1 MQAVKVFNNN
11 AVSVVM
17 PDGREAILV
26 GNGLGFGRRPGDVI
40 DKSRVSKVYY
50 VQNELQT
57 KFLKMLDN
65 VTPQVMQAA
74 ERISLAA
81 EEQGIL
87 LSSKSTISLVDHI
100 SFALER
106 VEKGTFLP
114 NLMLSETRMLYPKEY
129 AVGQRAL
136 ELVRQFCGVQLPED
150 EAGYIALHLV
160 AGAADGALAKKNKQ
174 QAAIIGL
181 MSYFMYLTA
190 GNVTL
195 TQLGMLAEADPLV
208 GLYGTGQS
216 TVFGIQTVDMG
227 VFGGILLG
235 LVCGWVYNRTCEK
248 QFKGIITQIYS
259 GNRWSFTCMVVFSIL
274 FGFGSCFFWPPVQN
288 VISALTDLIAT
299 SGNFGLFLYG
309 FLERFLIPTGLH
321 HLIYT
326 PFQFSALGNSLTVGD
341 ATYTG
346 SYIVM
351 MMEYSMGL
359 PFSDG
364 IVWMYTGF
372 TKTFGYFGI
381 VAAFIFCARK
391 ENRKKTAAVLV
402 PLAFTASLASI
413 TEPLDFMFC
422 FTAPILWVAHACIS
436 GLFIVLLHIFHVTG
450 FTTNLLGSV
459 LMNLSA
465 GADKTN
471 YPTLYLL
478 ALCQIAV
485 YFVVFT
491 LLIKAFNLHTP
502 GREEVSTETAGS
514 DAPAKKASVKNAAE
528 VQCVIDGLGGKENI
542 LSVDNCFTR
551 LRVNIKDPAKL
562 DEAAINKLPNSGIV
576 KKGTDIQIV
585 YGLQV
590 ADIKRA
596 VEAQL
601 ENQ

>member
-1 MQAVKVFNNN
+1 M
-11 AVSVVM
+11 
-17 PDGREAILV
+17 
-26 GNGLGFGRRPGDVI
+26 
-40 DKSRVSKVYY
+40 
-50 VQNELQT
+50 
-57 KFLKMLDN
+57 
-65 VTPQVMQAA
+65 
-74 ERISLAA
+74 
-81 EEQGIL
+81 
-87 LSSKSTISLVDHI
+87 
-100 SFALER
+100 
-106 VEKGTFLP
+106 
-114 NLMLSETRMLYPKEY
+114 
-129 AVGQRAL
+129 
-136 ELVRQFCGVQLPED
+136 
-150 EAGYIALHLV
+150 
-160 AGAADGALAKKNKQ
+160 NKQ

-195 TQLGMLAEADPLV
+195 TQLGMLAEADPMV

-309 FLERFLIPTGLH
+309 IFGALPHPHRPAPPHLHPLPVLCTGQQPDRGRCHLHRLLHRHDDGVQHGSALLGRHRVDVHRLHQDLRLLWHRGGLH
-321 HLIYT
+321 LLR
-326 PFQFSALGNSLTVGD
+326 PQGEPQKDRCRSGA
-341 ATYTG
+341 A
-346 SYIVM
+346 
-351 MMEYSMGL
+351 GL
-359 PFSDG
+359 YRLS
-364 IVWMYTGF
+364 GF
-372 TKTFGYFGI
+372 HHR
-381 VAAFIFCARK
+381 AAG
-391 ENRKKTAAVLV
+391 L
-402 PLAFTASLASI
+402 
-413 TEPLDFMFC
+413 MFC
-422 FTAPILWVAHACIS
+422 FSAPILWVAHACIS

-502 GREEVSTETAGS
+502 RAGRRSAPRPRGS

>member
-1 MQAVKVFNNN
+1 MIPALQWTPIKLLGQLIYNCIMVIINNL
-11 AVSVVM
+11 SLM
-17 PDGREAILV
+17 FCV
-26 GNGLGFGRRPGDVI
+26 GI
-40 DKSRVSKVYY
+40 
-50 VQNELQT
+50 
-57 KFLKMLDN
+57 
-65 VTPQVMQAA
+65 AA
-74 ERISLAA
+74 
-81 EEQGIL
+81 
-87 LSSKSTISLVDHI
+87 
-100 SFALER
+100 
-106 VEKGTFLP
+106 
-114 NLMLSETRMLYPKEY
+114 
-129 AVGQRAL
+129 
-136 ELVRQFCGVQLPED
+136 
-150 EAGYIALHLV
+150 
-160 AGAADGALAKKNKQ
+160 ALAKKNKQ

-195 TQLGMLAEADPLV
+195 TQLGMLAEADPMV

-422 FTAPILWVAHACIS
+422 FSAPILWVAHACIS

-450 FTTNLLGSV
+450 FTTNLLGSI

>member
-1 MQAVKVFNNN
+1 MKEKVMNGLEKFSK
-11 AVSVVM
+11 AMLS
-17 PDGREAILV
+17 PLSYISAAGLILV
-26 GNGLGFGRRPGDVI
+26 LGALLTSTSLSAMIPVLQWTPIKLLGQLIYNCIMVI
-40 DKSRVSKVYY
+40 INNLSLMFCVGI
-50 VQNELQT
+50 
-57 KFLKMLDN
+57 
-65 VTPQVMQAA
+65 AA
-74 ERISLAA
+74 
-81 EEQGIL
+81 
-87 LSSKSTISLVDHI
+87 
-100 SFALER
+100 
-106 VEKGTFLP
+106 
-114 NLMLSETRMLYPKEY
+114 
-129 AVGQRAL
+129 
-136 ELVRQFCGVQLPED
+136 
-150 EAGYIALHLV
+150 
-160 AGAADGALAKKNKQ
+160 ALAKKNKQ

-321 HLIYT
+321 HLI
-326 PFQFSALGNSLTVGD
+326 
-341 ATYTG
+341 
-346 SYIVM
+346 
-351 MMEYSMGL
+351 
-359 PFSDG
+359 
-364 IVWMYTGF
+364 YTGF

>member
-1 MQAVKVFNNN
+1 MKEKVMNGLEKFSK
-11 AVSVVM
+11 AMLS
-17 PDGREAILV
+17 PLSYISAAGLILV
-26 GNGLGFGRRPGDVI
+26 LGALLTSTSLSAMIPVLQWTPIKLLGQLIYNCIMVI
-40 DKSRVSKVYY
+40 INNLSLMFCVGI
-50 VQNELQT
+50 
-57 KFLKMLDN
+57 
-65 VTPQVMQAA
+65 AA
-74 ERISLAA
+74 
-81 EEQGIL
+81 
-87 LSSKSTISLVDHI
+87 
-100 SFALER
+100 
-106 VEKGTFLP
+106 
-114 NLMLSETRMLYPKEY
+114 
-129 AVGQRAL
+129 
-136 ELVRQFCGVQLPED
+136 
-150 EAGYIALHLV
+150 
-160 AGAADGALAKKNKQ
+160 ALAKKNKQ

-195 TQLGMLAEADPLV
+195 TQLGMLAEADPMV

-274 FGFGSCFFWPPVQN
+274 FGFGSCFFWPPVQS

-372 TKTFGYFGI
+372 T
-381 VAAFIFCARK
+381 
-391 ENRKKTAAVLV
+391 
-402 PLAFTASLASI
+402 
-413 TEPLDFMFC
+413 
-422 FTAPILWVAHACIS
+422 
-436 GLFIVLLHIFHVTG
+436 
-450 FTTNLLGSV
+450 TNLLGSV

-471 YPTLYLL
+471 YPILYLL

-491 LLIKAFNLHTP
+491 LLIKAFNIHTP

-514 DAPAKKASVKNAAE
+514 AAPAKKASVKNAAE

-562 DEAAINKLPNSGIV
+562 NEESINQLPNSGIV

>member
-1 MQAVKVFNNN
+1 MKEKVMNGLEKFSK
-11 AVSVVM
+11 AMLS
-17 PDGREAILV
+17 PLSYISAAGLILV
-26 GNGLGFGRRPGDVI
+26 LGALLTSTSLSAMIPVLQWTPIKLLGQLIYNCIMVI
-40 DKSRVSKVYY
+40 INNLSLMFCVGI
-50 VQNELQT
+50 
-57 KFLKMLDN
+57 
-65 VTPQVMQAA
+65 AA
-74 ERISLAA
+74 
-81 EEQGIL
+81 
-87 LSSKSTISLVDHI
+87 
-100 SFALER
+100 
-106 VEKGTFLP
+106 
-114 NLMLSETRMLYPKEY
+114 
-129 AVGQRAL
+129 
-136 ELVRQFCGVQLPED
+136 
-150 EAGYIALHLV
+150 
-160 AGAADGALAKKNKQ
+160 ALAKKNKQ

-195 TQLGMLAEADPLV
+195 TQLGMLAEADPMV

-372 TKTFGYFGI
+372 TKTFGYLGI
-381 VAAFIFCARK
+381 AAAFIFTARR
-391 ENRKKTAAVLV
+391 ENRARTAAAMI
-402 PLAFTASLASI
+402 PLAVTASVASI
-413 TEPLDFMFC
+413 TEPIDFLFC
-422 FTAPILWVAHACIS
+422 FVSPLLWVAHAVIT
-436 GLFIVLLHIFHVTG
+436 GGFMVLLHVLHVRA
-450 FTTNLLGSV
+450 FTSNLLGSLV
-459 LMNLSA
+459 FNLSA
-465 GADKTN
+465 GEQLQN
-471 YPTLYLL
+471 MPLLYLL
-478 ALCQIAV
+478 GFAEILTYFAV
-485 YFVVFT
+485 FSV
-491 LLIKAFNLHTP
+491 LIKAKDLPTP
-502 GREEVSTETAGS
+502 GREATLSADQSPYADPQEVCQFI
-514 DAPAKKASVKNAAE
+514 AA
-528 VQCVIDGLGGKENI
+528 LGGPENI
-542 LSVDNCFTR
+542 AQLGNCFTR
-551 LRVNIKDPAKL
+551 LRLTVRDASLL
-562 DEAAINKLPNSGIV
+562 DMGALLSLPH
-576 KKGTDIQIV
+576 KGLVVQGTRVQLV
-585 YGLQV
+585 CGLH
-590 ADIKRA
+590 A
-596 VEAQL
+596 AQL
-601 ENQ
+601 RHALEQQLAEMAPV

>member
-1 MQAVKVFNNN
+1 MKEKVMNGLEKFSK
-11 AVSVVM
+11 AMLS
-17 PDGREAILV
+17 PLSYISAAGLILV
-26 GNGLGFGRRPGDVI
+26 LGALLTSTSLSAMIPVLQWTPIKLLGQLIYNCIMVI
-40 DKSRVSKVYY
+40 INNLSLMFCVGI
-50 VQNELQT
+50 
-57 KFLKMLDN
+57 
-65 VTPQVMQAA
+65 AA
-74 ERISLAA
+74 
-81 EEQGIL
+81 
-87 LSSKSTISLVDHI
+87 
-100 SFALER
+100 
-106 VEKGTFLP
+106 
-114 NLMLSETRMLYPKEY
+114 
-129 AVGQRAL
+129 
-136 ELVRQFCGVQLPED
+136 
-150 EAGYIALHLV
+150 
-160 AGAADGALAKKNKQ
+160 ALAKKNKQ

-195 TQLGMLAEADPLV
+195 TQLGMLAEADPMV

-372 TKTFGYFGI
+372 T
-381 VAAFIFCARK
+381 
-391 ENRKKTAAVLV
+391 
-402 PLAFTASLASI
+402 
-413 TEPLDFMFC
+413 
-422 FTAPILWVAHACIS
+422 
-436 GLFIVLLHIFHVTG
+436 
-450 FTTNLLGSV
+450 TNLLGSI

>member
-1 MQAVKVFNNN
+1 MKEKVMNGLEKFSK
-11 AVSVVM
+11 AMLS
-17 PDGREAILV
+17 PLSYISAAGLILV
-26 GNGLGFGRRPGDVI
+26 LGALLTSTSLSAMIPVLQWTPIKLLGQLIYNCIMVI
-40 DKSRVSKVYY
+40 INNLSLMFCVGI
-50 VQNELQT
+50 
-57 KFLKMLDN
+57 
-65 VTPQVMQAA
+65 AA
-74 ERISLAA
+74 
-81 EEQGIL
+81 
-87 LSSKSTISLVDHI
+87 
-100 SFALER
+100 
-106 VEKGTFLP
+106 
-114 NLMLSETRMLYPKEY
+114 
-129 AVGQRAL
+129 
-136 ELVRQFCGVQLPED
+136 
-150 EAGYIALHLV
+150 
-160 AGAADGALAKKNKQ
+160 ALAKKNKQ

-195 TQLGMLAEADPLV
+195 TQLGMLAEPDPMV

-372 TKTFGYFGI
+372 TKTFGYLGI
-381 VAAFIFCARK
+381 AAAFIFTARK
-391 ENRKKTAAVLV
+391 ERRKQTAAAIL
-402 PLAFTASLASI
+402 PLAVTASVASI
-413 TEPLDFMFC
+413 TEPIDFLFC
-422 FTAPILWVAHACIS
+422 FVSPLLWVAHAVIT
-436 GLFIVLLHIFHVTG
+436 GGFMVLLHVLHVRA
-450 FTTNLLGSV
+450 FTSNLLGSLV
-459 LMNLSA
+459 FNLSA
-465 GADKTN
+465 GEQLQN
-471 YPTLYLL
+471 MPLLYLL
-478 ALCQIAV
+478 GLAETLTYFAV
-485 YFVVFT
+485 FSV
-491 LLIKAFNLHTP
+491 LIKAKDLPTP
-502 GREEVSTETAGS
+502 GREAALSADQSPYADPQEVCRFI
-514 DAPAKKASVKNAAE
+514 AA
-528 VQCVIDGLGGKENI
+528 LGGPENI
-542 LSVDNCFTR
+542 AQLGNCFTR
-551 LRVNIKDPAKL
+551 LRLTVRDASLL
-562 DEAAINKLPNSGIV
+562 DMGALLSLPH
-576 KKGTDIQIV
+576 KGLVVQGTRVQLV
-585 YGLQV
+585 CGLH
-590 ADIKRA
+590 A
-596 VEAQL
+596 AQL
-601 ENQ
+601 RHALEQQLAEMAPV

>member
-1 MQAVKVFNNN
+1 MKDKVMDALQRFSKAMFIPVLILPIAGILIAVGNLFTNVRLQAVLPFLNNPVTIGFGTLLSGSLN
-11 AVSVVM
+11 
-17 PDGREAILV
+17 AILGNLGVIFCV
-26 GNGLGFGRRPGDVI
+26 GLSVGLANKKKSEAGF
-40 DKSRVSKVYY
+40 
-50 VQNELQT
+50 
-57 KFLKMLDN
+57 
-65 VTPQVMQAA
+65 
-74 ERISLAA
+74 ISLLAF
-81 EEQGIL
+81 
-87 LSSKSTISLVDHI
+87 LV
-100 SFALER
+100 
-106 VEKGTFLP
+106 FL
-114 NLMLSETRMLYPKEY
+114 NAM
-129 AVGQRAL
+129 
-136 ELVRQFCGVQLPED
+136 
-150 EAGYIALHLV
+150 
-160 AGAADGALAKKNKQ
+160 NK
-174 QAAIIGL
+174 
-181 MSYFMYLTA
+181 FM
-190 GNVTL
+190 NMR
-195 TQLGMLAEADPLV
+195 GMLVEGSLS
-208 GLYGTGQS
+208 GTGQAM
-216 TVFGIQTVDMG
+216 VLGVQVLDMG
-227 VFGGILLG
+227 VFIGLLLG
-235 LVCGWVYNRTCEK
+235 IVVAYIHNRFCETE
-248 QFKGIITQIYS
+248 FNNAFQIY
-259 GNRWSFTCMVVFSIL
+259 GGTRFVFIVLIPVMVVLAVL
-274 FGFGSCFFWPPVQN
+274 FTFVWPYAQAGINALGGF
-288 VISALTDLIAT
+288 IRSA
-299 SGNFGLFLYG
+299 GNFGLFIYG
-309 FLERFLIPTGLH
+309 TLERLLIPTGLH

-422 FTAPILWVAHACIS
+422 FSAPILWVAHACIS

-471 YPTLYLL
+471 YPILYLL

-491 LLIKAFNLHTP
+491 LLIKTFNIHTP
-502 GREEVSTETAGS
+502 GREEVSTETAKS
-514 DAPAKKASVKNAAE
+514 AAPAKKASVKNAAE

>member
-1 MQAVKVFNNN
+1 MKEKVMNGLEKFSK
-11 AVSVVM
+11 AMLS
-17 PDGREAILV
+17 PLSYISAAGLILV
-26 GNGLGFGRRPGDVI
+26 LGALLTSTSLSAMIPVLQWTPLKLLGQLIYNCIMVI
-40 DKSRVSKVYY
+40 INNLSLMFCVGI
-50 VQNELQT
+50 
-57 KFLKMLDN
+57 
-65 VTPQVMQAA
+65 AA
-74 ERISLAA
+74 
-81 EEQGIL
+81 
-87 LSSKSTISLVDHI
+87 
-100 SFALER
+100 
-106 VEKGTFLP
+106 
-114 NLMLSETRMLYPKEY
+114 
-129 AVGQRAL
+129 
-136 ELVRQFCGVQLPED
+136 
-150 EAGYIALHLV
+150 
-160 AGAADGALAKKNKQ
+160 ALAKKNKQ

-195 TQLGMLAEADPLV
+195 TQLGMLAEADPMV

-422 FTAPILWVAHACIS
+422 FTAPIL
-436 GLFIVLLHIFHVTG
+436 
-450 FTTNLLGSV
+450 
-459 LMNLSA
+459 
-465 GADKTN
+465 
-471 YPTLYLL
+471 YLL

-491 LLIKAFNLHTP
+491 LLIKTFNIHTP

-514 DAPAKKASVKNAAE
+514 AAPAKKASVKNAAE

-562 DEAAINKLPNSGIV
+562 NEESINQLPNSGIV

>member
-1 MQAVKVFNNN
+1 MKEKVMNGLEKFSK
-11 AVSVVM
+11 AMLS
-17 PDGREAILV
+17 PLSYISAAGLILV
-26 GNGLGFGRRPGDVI
+26 LGALLTSTSLSAMIPALQWTPIKLLGQLIYNCIMVI
-40 DKSRVSKVYY
+40 INNLSLMFCVGI
-50 VQNELQT
+50 
-57 KFLKMLDN
+57 
-65 VTPQVMQAA
+65 AA
-74 ERISLAA
+74 
-81 EEQGIL
+81 
-87 LSSKSTISLVDHI
+87 
-100 SFALER
+100 
-106 VEKGTFLP
+106 
-114 NLMLSETRMLYPKEY
+114 
-129 AVGQRAL
+129 
-136 ELVRQFCGVQLPED
+136 
-150 EAGYIALHLV
+150 
-160 AGAADGALAKKNKQ
+160 ALAKKNKQ

-195 TQLGMLAEADPLV
+195 TQLGMLAEADPMV

-372 TKTFGYFGI
+372 T
-381 VAAFIFCARK
+381 
-391 ENRKKTAAVLV
+391 
-402 PLAFTASLASI
+402 
-413 TEPLDFMFC
+413 
-422 FTAPILWVAHACIS
+422 
-436 GLFIVLLHIFHVTG
+436 
-450 FTTNLLGSV
+450 TNLLGSV

-471 YPTLYLL
+471 YPILYLL

-491 LLIKAFNLHTP
+491 LLIKTFNIHTP

-514 DAPAKKASVKNAAE
+514 AAPAKKASVKNAAE

>member
-1 MQAVKVFNNN
+1 MTAKKKFNFKAPLEVF
-11 AVSVVM
+11 AKSIVQPMMYLSV
-17 PDGREAILV
+17 A
-26 GNGLGFGRRPGDVI
+26 
-40 DKSRVSKVYY
+40 
-50 VQNELQT
+50 
-57 KFLKMLDN
+57 
-65 VTPQVMQAA
+65 
-74 ERISLAA
+74 
-81 EEQGIL
+81 GIL
-87 LSSKSTISLVDHI
+87 LIVGIILTNKTICAVIPVLGSGPFQLVGAVVYQSLMFI
-100 SFALER
+100 IN
-106 VEKGTFLP
+106 
-114 NLMLSETRMLYPKEY
+114 NLSILFC
-129 AVGQRAL
+129 VG
-136 ELVRQFCGVQLPED
+136 
-150 EAGYIALHLV
+150 I
-160 AGAADGALAKKNKQ
+160 AGAMAKKNKGH
-174 QAAIIGL
+174 ASLIAL
-181 MSYFMYLTA
+181 MSFFLFLQANNIVLNAT
-190 GNVTL
+190 GS
-195 TQLGMLAEADPLV
+195 LAEASGML
-208 GLYGTGQS
+208 GLTGTGQA
-216 TVFGIQTVDMG
+216 TVMGIQVLDTG
-227 VFGGILLG
+227 VFGGIILG
-235 LVCGWVYNRTCEK
+235 CITGAVFNKYSNK
-248 QFKGIITQIYS
+248 QFPIALSMFSGVRFPFLIMIIIS
-259 GNRWSFTCMVVFSIL
+259 WIMGA
-274 FGFGSCFFWPPVQN
+274 GFCIVWPPVQGA
-288 VISALTDLIAT
+288 ISSIAGIIKE
-299 SGNFGLFLYG
+299 SGNIGLFIYG
-309 FLERFLIPTGLH
+309 MLNKLLVPTGLH

-422 FTAPILWVAHACIS
+422 FSAPILWVAHACIS

>member
-1 MQAVKVFNNN
+1 MKEKVMNGLEKFSK
-11 AVSVVM
+11 AMLS
-17 PDGREAILV
+17 PLSYISAAGLILV
-26 GNGLGFGRRPGDVI
+26 LGALLTSTSLSAMIPVLQWTPIKLLGQLIYNCIMVI
-40 DKSRVSKVYY
+40 INNLSLMFCVGI
-50 VQNELQT
+50 
-57 KFLKMLDN
+57 
-65 VTPQVMQAA
+65 AA
-74 ERISLAA
+74 
-81 EEQGIL
+81 
-87 LSSKSTISLVDHI
+87 
-100 SFALER
+100 
-106 VEKGTFLP
+106 
-114 NLMLSETRMLYPKEY
+114 
-129 AVGQRAL
+129 
-136 ELVRQFCGVQLPED
+136 
-150 EAGYIALHLV
+150 
-160 AGAADGALAKKNKQ
+160 ALAKKNKQ

-326 PFQFSALGNSLTVGD
+326 PFQ
-341 ATYTG
+341 
-346 SYIVM
+346 
-351 MMEYSMGL
+351 
-359 PFSDG
+359 
-364 IVWMYTGF
+364 
-372 TKTFGYFGI
+372 
-381 VAAFIFCARK
+381 
-391 ENRKKTAAVLV
+391 
-402 PLAFTASLASI
+402 
-413 TEPLDFMFC
+413 FC

>member
-1 MQAVKVFNNN
+1 MKEKVMNGLEKFSK
-11 AVSVVM
+11 AMLS
-17 PDGREAILV
+17 PLSYISAAGLILV
-26 GNGLGFGRRPGDVI
+26 LGALLTSTSLSAMIPVLQWTPIKLLGQLIYNCIMVI
-40 DKSRVSKVYY
+40 INNLSLMFCVGI
-50 VQNELQT
+50 
-57 KFLKMLDN
+57 
-65 VTPQVMQAA
+65 AA
-74 ERISLAA
+74 
-81 EEQGIL
+81 
-87 LSSKSTISLVDHI
+87 
-100 SFALER
+100 
-106 VEKGTFLP
+106 
-114 NLMLSETRMLYPKEY
+114 
-129 AVGQRAL
+129 
-136 ELVRQFCGVQLPED
+136 
-150 EAGYIALHLV
+150 
-160 AGAADGALAKKNKQ
+160 ALAKKNKQ

-248 QFKGIITQIYS
+248 QFKGIVTQIYS

-364 IVWMYTGF
+364 IGWMYTGF

-413 TEPLDFMFC
+413 TE
-422 FTAPILWVAHACIS
+422 TAK
-436 GLFIVLLHIFHVTG
+436 G
-450 FTTNLLGSV
+450 
-459 LMNLSA
+459 
-465 GADKTN
+465 
-471 YPTLYLL
+471 
-478 ALCQIAV
+478 
-485 YFVVFT
+485 
-491 LLIKAFNLHTP
+491 
-502 GREEVSTETAGS
+502 